1 MLDTVNVVLRVTEM
15 KDIEIFVY
23 SYTIDDYG
31 RMTVFENDTV
41 LCTISDVNKKNG
53 REVFAEI
60 VYEMR
65 GIELDESKN

>member
-15 KDIEIFVY
+15 KDIEKIVY

-31 RMTVFENDTV
+31 TMIVFENDTV

>member
-15 KDIEIFVY
+15 KDIEKFVY

-31 RMTVFENDTV
+31 TMIVFENDTV